1 MNAIV
6 LAGGFGSRLRP
17 LTDSVPKPM
26 LKIANVPMLD
36 YVVAWLVR
44 YGFTDLVF
52 TLGYLP
58 EVVRDFVSGY
68 KGISCRFKL
77 ETEPLGTAGAVKNA
91 EDCLDDVF
99 VVARRSAI
107 STSTKC
113 STFIFAA
120 ART

>member
-52 TLGYLP
+52 TLGYLT

-68 KGISCRFKL
+68 KLSLIH
-77 ETEPLGTAGAVKNA
+77 
-91 EDCLDDVF
+91 
-99 VVARRSAI
+99 I
-107 STSTKC
+107 
-113 STFIFAA
+113 
-120 ART
+120 